1 MVMSSTSNAF
11 MLRPVSRNSTSA
23 ALAGKTQNEDLDMK
37 SPAAKAA
44 IAAAV
49 AAAKMGPKDLSMNS
63 LGPELRSACASNGT
77 IHSRVMIRR
86 QRTTESAPTSHQLLM
101 SSGGNTL
108 KQFPRQQSNASAYSM
123 AIPSTYSHQGITLVR
138 GASCSL
144 VDIPTYLGPANVGFA
159 GKAAVTGPI
168 SAATGGNICF

>member
-1 MVMSSTSNAF
+1 MSFLGQIESKDF
-11 MLRPVSRNSTSA
+11 
-23 ALAGKTQNEDLDMK
+23 E

-63 LGPELRSACASNGT
+63 LGPELKSANYSTSNGT
-77 IHSRVMIRR
+77 IHSRVMIRK
-86 QRTTESAPTSHQLLM
+86 QRTTESAPTSHHFLM
-101 SSGGNTL
+101 SAGGPTL
-108 KQFPRQQSNASAYSM
+108 RQIPRQQSTASAYSM

-144 VDIPTYLGPANVGFA
+144 VDIPTYLGPAAVGIAGNDSSTNYTGFLENVCRILDRFFC
-159 GKAAVTGPI
+159 KAWI
-168 SAATGGNICF
+168 